1 MLKQRFSSSTTFYRV
16 LGSLVLAATFAL
28 GGCGLLPEVA
38 DETAGWSAQKIY
50 SEAKEN
56 LNDGNYERAVKLFE
70 TLEAR
75 YPFGRYAQQAQLE
88 VAYAYYKDK
97 EPISAIAACDRFIKL
112 HPNHPNVDYAYYL
125 KGLANFNDDLG
136 ILGNMGMLGIREAQ
150 DMSERDP
157 RAARDAFLAFK
168 ELVTRFPESKY
179 AEDSI
184 ARMKYLVNALAGNE
198 VHVARYYLKREAY
211 VAAANRAKEVL
222 KTYPEAPALEE
233 ALAIMVVS
241 YDKMG
246 LTELR
251 DDAQRVL
258 TLNFPNSKYVKGVKV
273 EGKAWYRFW

>member
-1 MLKQRFSSSTTFYRV
+1 
-16 LGSLVLAATFAL
+16 VLAATLAL
-28 GGCGLLPEVA
+28 GGCGLLPEVQ

-50 SEAKEN
+50 SEAKDN
-56 LNDGNYERAVKLFE
+56 LNDGNYEKAVKLFE
-70 TLEAR
+70 TLESR

-88 VAYAYYKDK
+88 VAYAYYKDS

-136 ILGNMGMLGIREAQ
+136 ILGNLSFLGVREAQ

-157 RAARDAFLAFK
+157 RAARDAFLSFK
-168 ELVTRFPESKY
+168 ELVTRFPDSKY
-179 AEDSI
+179 AEDST
-184 ARMKYLVNALAGNE
+184 ARMKYLVNALAANE

-241 YDKMG
+241 YDKLG
-246 LTELR
+246 LTDLR

-258 TLNFPNSKYVKGVKV
+258 TLNFPNSKYSKGVNT